1 MPKKTQSVQGILNF
15 AKPYLTTAL
24 RFKKENTTSLLN
36 SFSRPRPCLLHYNTR
51 RYLKNLI

>member
-24 RFKKENTTSLLN
+24 RFNKKNTTSLLN